1 MIEGVTTKKL
11 RVFPDE
17 RGWLMEILR
26 RDDEIFEQFG
36 QVYVTAA
43 YPGVVKAW
51 HMHELQ
57 TDHFCVLSGMAKIV
71 LYDGREDSPTR
82 GEVNEFFLGAHD
94 RSVLKIP
101 KLVMHGFKCISET
114 EALILNVPTEMY
126 NVSKPDEIR
135 RPADDPSIP
144 YDWARKD
151 G

>member
-1 MIEGVTTKKL
+1 MIDGVTTKKL

-82 GEVNEFFLGAHD
+82 GEVNEFFLGTHD

-101 KLVMHGFKCISET
+101 KLVMHGFKCISEA
-114 EALILNVPTEMY
+114 EALIMNVPTEMY
-126 NVSKPDEIR
+126 NVDKPDEIR

-144 YDWARKD
+144 YDWSRKD

>member
-1 MIEGVTTKKL
+1 MIDGVTTKKL

-26 RDDEIFEQFG
+26 RDDPIFEEFG

-43 YPGVVKAW
+43 YQGVVKAW

-82 GEVNEFFLGAHD
+82 GEVNEFFLGTHD

-101 KLVMHGFKCISET
+101 KLVMHGFKCISQS

-126 NVSKPDEIR
+126 NPSKPDEIR

-144 YDWARKD
+144 YDWSRKD